1 MKVDYTINPKGT
13 TKIIKQIVIATR
25 PTQNIKWSHG
35 TIFNAS
41 ERRQK
46 NKRQKEQMGQI
57 KKQLPR

>member
-13 TKIIKQIVIATR
+13 TKIIKQTVIANR

-35 TIFNAS
+35 TIFNEP

-46 NKRQKEQMGQI
+46 NKRQK
-57 KKQLPR
+57 